1 MGDASAALAYESRT
15 ARRRV
20 TCWFIFSITTEYE
33 DASRAEWILL
43 SLRAFV
49 RPYGVLYRL
58 ATPQITA
65 TRIAF
70 AGAPSLTHTY
80 SVFTPLGRSP
90 MSTFSYSP
98 QITQETALGLERFD
112 MRDEMLACRELELCG
127 PVDAE
132 SVADIIR
139 GLRHLQKAD
148 PATPI
153 TLFINSP
160 GGEVQS
166 GLALYDVMSAISCP
180 VRTVCLGLAASMA
193 ALLFIAGD
201 TRAMLP
207 HSRVMIHDPLIGG
220 AGVGGSALSVK
231 ARADDLMRIRDI
243 TAQVIAEH
251 TGMPLER
258 VFELTARDTYFEAEE
273 AVAAHLADRVIREL

>member
-1 MGDASAALAYESRT
+1 MSS
-15 ARRRV
+15 
-20 TCWFIFSITTEYE
+20 
-33 DASRAEWILL
+33 
-43 SLRAFV
+43 
-49 RPYGVLYRL
+49 
-58 ATPQITA
+58 
-65 TRIAF
+65 
-70 AGAPSLTHTY
+70 
-80 SVFTPLGRSP
+80 FT
-90 MSTFSYSP
+90 YSP
-98 QITQETALGLERFD
+98 QIMQETALGLERFD
-112 MRDEMLACRELELCG
+112 IRDEMLACRELELCG

-139 GLRHLQKAD
+139 GMRHLQRLD
-148 PATPI
+148 PAKPV

-201 TRAMLP
+201 TRDMLP

-220 AGVGGSALSVK
+220 GVGGSALSVK

-243 TAQVIAEH
+243 TAQVIADH
-251 TGMPLER
+251 TGMTLER
-258 VFELTARDTYFEAEE
+258 VFELTACDTYFEAEE
-273 AVAAHLADRVIREL
+273 AVAAHLADNVISRL

>member
-1 MGDASAALAYESRT
+1 MAGSALG
-15 ARRRV
+15 V
-20 TCWFIFSITTEYE
+20 
-33 DASRAEWILL
+33 
-43 SLRAFV
+43 FV
-49 RPYGVLYRL
+49 RFKPNRPRL
-58 ATPQITA
+58 FAC
-65 TRIAF
+65 AF
-70 AGAPSLTHTY
+70 APFERNG
-80 SVFTPLGRSP
+80 
-90 MSTFSYSP
+90 MSTSVYSP

-148 PATPI
+148 PAAPI

-201 TRAMLP
+201 DREMLP
-207 HSRVMIHDPLIGG
+207 HSRIMIHDPLIGG
-220 AGVGGSALSVK
+220 GIAGSALSVK
-231 ARADDLMRIRDI
+231 ARADDLMRIRDV
-243 TAQVIAEH
+243 TAEVIARH
-251 TGMPLER
+251 TGMPLDE
-258 VFELTARDTYFEAEE
+258 VFSLTASDTYFEADE
-273 AVAAHLADRVIREL
+273 AVRRNLADRVVTSL